1 MHVERFA
8 KRFSE
13 PQNRVSLFQ
22 PMEERRCLGCD
33 FRRPENQEPNRREKK
48 ELPTLLICDSQAVK
62 NTDTADKDTRGF
74 CHYKATNG
82 IKRHCSTNAPHLRLC
97 VDVLGTPFFVT
108 CTPANVSDDEGL
120 VTLVRDNLAFFVSLP
135 VISSEHTLTIL
146 CDSGYN
152 KVVIEKKLVALYAD
166 ILSKIVIEI
175 AVKMSPSEKTER
187 GVTGFVV
194 VAKRWIVERSNAW
207 LDKCRLLWKN
217 GESKLATSIAAIKV
231 CFIRLILRRLY

>member
-1 MHVERFA
+1 M
-8 KRFSE
+8 
-13 PQNRVSLFQ
+13 
-22 PMEERRCLGCD
+22 
-33 FRRPENQEPNRREKK
+33 
-48 ELPTLLICDSQAVK
+48 CDSCESALGALPRQAVK
-62 NTDTADKDTRGF
+62 NTDTADKDTKGF

-82 IKRHCSTNAPHLRLC
+82 IKRHLC

-108 CTPANVSDDEGL
+108 CTPANLSDDDGL
-120 VTLVRDNLAFFVSLP
+120 VALVRENLAFFLALP
-135 VISSEHTLTIL
+135 VPAPEHRLTIL

-152 KVVIEKKLVALYAD
+152 KAAIEKKLVALCAD
-166 ILSKIVIEI
+166 ILSRIVIEI
-175 AVKMSPSEKTER
+175 AEKMSPSEKKEK

-217 GESKLATSIAAIKV
+217 GESKLTTGIAAIRL